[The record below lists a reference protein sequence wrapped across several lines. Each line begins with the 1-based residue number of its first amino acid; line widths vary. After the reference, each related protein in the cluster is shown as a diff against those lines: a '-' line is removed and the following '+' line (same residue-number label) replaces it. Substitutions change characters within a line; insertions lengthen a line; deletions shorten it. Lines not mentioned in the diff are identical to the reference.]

1 MEQLVDVGGRADG
14 GTSGAFLQLAA
25 FAQFQGC
32 HDGDA
37 FGGAHAFE
45 SGEVPHLPFAQA
57 VEVVAAG
64 GEYALHQCHG
74 GFFRIAGANEDG

>member
-1 MEQLVDVGGRADG
+1 MSAEERMAVRP
-14 GTSGAFLQLAA
+14 A

-74 GFFRIAGANEDG
+74 GFFRIAGADEDG